1 MRLIHRT
8 VPIALATVVALLA
21 GAGSSLA
28 ATSAPDLAWA
38 NGTTVY
44 MSHPTA
50 ITDPSANL
58 LASAP
63 PLYILKF
70 PTAQTSGPLTLPSGY
85 QPQCDP
91 CTSEPVLYHDH
102 LLTSA
107 PGYGTDGTAGDY
119 ESPWR
124 VVVLVYNP
132 TYAYSPTFKPV
143 TSDED
148 LVSAIDA
155 GEFLQLNSNLPAD
168 DLAAYEVLTD
178 TVLICPVVSP
188 HA

>member
-1 MRLIHRT
+1 MYRT
-8 VPIALATVVALLA
+8 LPLALAAAVALLA

-28 ATSAPDLAWA
+28 DPPGLDAAWA

-44 MSHPTA
+44 MSKPTA
-50 ITDPSANL
+50 ITNPSPNL
-58 LASAP
+58 LASSP

-70 PTAQTSGPLTLPSGY
+70 PTPQTSGPLSLPSGY

-91 CTSEPVLYHDH
+91 CANEPVLYHDH
-102 LLTSA
+102 LLPSA

-119 ESPWR
+119 EGPWR
-124 VVVLVYNP
+124 VIVLVYNP
-132 TYAYSPTFKPV
+132 RYAYSPTFQPV

-148 LVSAIDA
+148 LGRAIAA
-155 GEFLQLNSNLPAD
+155 GDFLQLNPTLPTD
-168 DLAAYEVLTD
+168 DPAAYEVLTD
-178 TVLICPVVSP
+178 TVLICPVVSA